1 MPSQKVGTNSF
12 VKVCDAAAFDVL
24 ITDWDCVEDE
34 LIRLEESGVAVTVV
48 PEKNS

>member
-1 MPSQKVGTNSF
+1 MPGSKVGTDSF
-12 VKVCDAAAFDVL
+12 VKVCDAQDFHTLV
-24 ITDWDCVEDE
+24 TDWDCVEEE